1 MILRIFSAL
10 LILFPGKTSAF
21 LYYKTFA
28 ASSVSDQRESESQNA
43 TFFYFNLAVSVR
55 NVKMGPLNKM
65 CN

>member
-10 LILFPGKTSAF
+10 LIFFPGKTSAF

-43 TFFYFNLAVSVR
+43 TFSTLI
-55 NVKMGPLNKM
+55 
-65 CN
+65 